1 MRGNTLLVGAV
12 LSVVGGYVFA
22 QCSAPNPNQKLC
34 VVLSG
39 WVADCTTA
47 SPQQCNGLQ
56 QASINLFPDGAV
68 NTPSPGTFTT
78 TQSAN
83 CFKTAPCSVNSNL
96 TPPRCQNLNGFGPW
110 ILGQKTIATGKC
122 EKL

>member
-22 QCSAPNPNQKLC
+22 QCSAPNPNQKGC
-34 VVLSG
+34 VVLPG

-47 SPQQCNGLQ
+47 SPQSCNGLQ
-56 QASINLFPDGAV
+56 QAIINLFPDGSV
-68 NTPSPGTFTT
+68 STPSPGTYTT
-78 TQSAN
+78 STAAN

-96 TPPRCQNLNGFGPW
+96 TPPRCENMNGFGPW
-110 ILGQKTIATGKC
+110 ILGQKTIATGTC
-122 EKL
+122 VSL